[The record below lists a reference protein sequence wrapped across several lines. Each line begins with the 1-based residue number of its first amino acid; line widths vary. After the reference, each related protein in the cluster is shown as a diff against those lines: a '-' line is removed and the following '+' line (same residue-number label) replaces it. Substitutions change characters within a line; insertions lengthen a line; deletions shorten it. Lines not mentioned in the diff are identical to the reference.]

1 VHSFRVSQR
10 ESRQSLATILQSRLH
25 LPYARAL
32 RLLRDRQVI
41 LDGAVCRNPMLRL
54 GRGQRVAI
62 QGSIPVKRGGSSP
75 PRRERDGGQHKS
87 ARRAV
92 AGPRP
97 QVVFMDADVIVVDK
111 PPGITTMRH
120 SSEAAEF
127 GARGRRYLPATLADW
142 LEEMMAGTENP
153 RKKPI
158 RSVHRVDKDTSGL
171 VVFAQTPLAQR
182 ELSKQFRAH
191 AVERRYLAIVR
202 GKAKSQ
208 RISSYLVDD
217 RGDGRRGTAT
227 ESGAGKHAVTHVRVV
242 EDLGDY
248 TLVECRLE
256 TGRTHQVRIHL
267 GEAGTPICGERVY
280 DRPTHG
286 RPIPDQSGI
295 TRVALHATSLG
306 FRHPRTGRKM
316 QWTSPA
322 PKDMAGVIQRIR
334 KLEK

>member
-1 VHSFRVSQR
+1 
-10 ESRQSLATILQSRLH
+10 
-25 LPYARAL
+25 
-32 RLLRDRQVI
+32 
-41 LDGAVCRNPMLRL
+41 
-54 GRGQRVAI
+54 
-62 QGSIPVKRGGSSP
+62 
-75 PRRERDGGQHKS
+75 
-87 ARRAV
+87 
-92 AGPRP
+92 
-97 QVVFMDADVIVVDK
+97 VVFMDADVVVVDK

-127 GARGRRYLPATLADW
+127 GARARRYLPATLADW
-142 LEEMMAGTENP
+142 LEEAIARTNSP
-153 RKKPI
+153 SKAI
-158 RSVHRVDKDTSGL
+158 RPVHRVDKDTSGL
-171 VVFAQTPLAQR
+171 VVFALTPLAQR

-191 AVERRYLAIVR
+191 VVERRYLAIVR

-217 RGDGRRGTAT
+217 RGDGRRGSAT
-227 ESGAGKHAVTHVRVV
+227 ESGAGKQAVTHIGVV

-286 RPIPDQSGI
+286 RPIPDQSGM
-295 TRVALHATSLG
+295 TRVALHAATLG

-316 QWTSPA
+316 QWASPL
-322 PKDMAGVIQRIR
+322 PKDMATALQGIR
-334 KLEK
+334 KLEQGAD